1 MAKKLFI
8 KTHGCQMNE
17 YDSARMQDL
26 LGDSHGFETTQNE
39 DEADLILLNTC
50 SIREKAQEKV
60 FHQLG
65 RWKKL
70 KEKNPNLKI
79 GVGGCV
85 ASQEG
90 ENIIKRAPQV
100 DLVFGPQ
107 TIHRVPDLYKNIT
120 EAKPASVDITF
131 PKTEKFDYL
140 PEQNIDGPTAFVS
153 IMEGCN
159 KYCSFCVVP
168 HTRGHEISR
177 PIDDILKEIKGLSLQ
192 GVKEINLLGQ
202 NVNSYRDSKL
212 KTKGLGLTNLIRA
225 SAQIEGIQRIQF
237 TTSHPFEFGQDL
249 IDIYLEVPELI
260 SYVHLPVQ
268 SGSNSIL
275 EKMRRR
281 HTRDEYL
288 EIIEK
293 LKTVREGISISS
305 DFIVGFPG
313 ETEDD
318 FLDTLDL
325 VDRVGYDESF
335 SFIYSPRPNTTA
347 KDLEDDVPLEEK
359 KNRLSVLQHKLENSA
374 LNISRKMVGE
384 TRKCLVTGVSK
395 KNPGEFQARTENNK
409 VVIFSCS
416 DQSMIGK
423 IVDIEIVEAKN
434 KSLRGVAAS
443 LN

>member
-1 MAKKLFI
+1 
-8 KTHGCQMNE
+8 MNE

-443 LN
+443 VSYTHLTLPTNREV

>member
-1 MAKKLFI
+1 
-8 KTHGCQMNE
+8 MNE

-140 PEQNIDGPTAFVS
+140 PEQKIDGPTAFVS

-325 VDRVGYDESF
+325 VDQVGYDESF

-395 KNPGEFQARTENNK
+395 RNPGEFQARTENNK

-434 KSLRGVAAS
+434 KSLRGVAA
-443 LN
+443 

>member
-1 MAKKLFI
+1 
-8 KTHGCQMNE
+8 MNE

-140 PEQNIDGPTAFVS
+140 PEQKIDGPTAFVS

-281 HTRDEYL
+281 HTREEYL

-313 ETEDD
+313 ETEED

-325 VDRVGYDESF
+325 VDKVGYDESF

-434 KSLRGVAAS
+434 KSLRGVAA
-443 LN
+443 

>member
-1 MAKKLFI
+1 
-8 KTHGCQMNE
+8 MNE

-107 TIHRVPDLYKNIT
+107 TIHRVPALYKNIT
-120 EAKPASVDITF
+120 EAKPASVDIAF
-131 PKTEKFDYL
+131 PKTEKFDYF
-140 PEQNIDGPTAFVS
+140 PEQNVDGPTAFVS

-288 EIIEK
+288 EIIDK
-293 LKTVREGISISS
+293 LKNVREGISISS

-434 KSLRGVAAS
+434 KSLRGVAA
-443 LN
+443 

>member
-17 YDSARMQDL
+17 YDSNRMQDL
-26 LGDSHGFETTQNE
+26 LGISHGFETTDNE
-39 DEADLILLNTC
+39 EEADLILLNTC

-70 KEKNPNLKI
+70 KDKNPNLKI

-90 ENIIKRAPQV
+90 DNIMKRAPQV
-100 DLVFGPQ
+100 DIVFGPQ
-107 TIHRVPDLYKNIT
+107 TIHRVPKLYENVAENKL
-120 EAKPASVDITF
+120 ESVDITF
-131 PKTEKFDYL
+131 PKTEKFDHL
-140 PEQNIDGPTAFVS
+140 PEQSSDGPTAFVS

-168 HTRGHEISR
+168 HTRGNEISR
-177 PIDDILKEIKGLSLQ
+177 PLDDILKEIEGLAEK
-192 GVKEINLLGQ
+192 GVKEVNLLGQ

-212 KTKGLGLTNLIRA
+212 KTKGLGLSNLIR
-225 SAQIEGIQRIQF
+225 SSSVIEGIERIQF

-249 IDIYLEVPELI
+249 IDIYQEVPQLI

-268 SGSNSIL
+268 SGSNDIL
-275 EKMRRR
+275 KKMRRR
-281 HTRDEYL
+281 HSRDQYF
-288 EIIEK
+288 EIIDK
-293 LKTVREGISISS
+293 LKSARSGISISS

-313 ETEDD
+313 ETEKD

-325 VDRVGYDESF
+325 VDYVGYDESF

-347 KDLEDDVPLEEK
+347 KDLEDDVPLGEK
-359 KNRLSVLQHKLENSA
+359 KVRLQELQHKLENSA
-374 LNISRKMVGE
+374 LSISRKMVGE
-384 TRKCLVTGVSK
+384 IRKCLVTNISK
-395 KNPGEFQARTENNK
+395 KNPGEFQARADNNK

-416 DQSMIGK
+416 DPSMIGE
-423 IVDIEIVEAKN
+423 IIDIEIVEARN
-434 KSLRGVAAS
+434 KSLRGLAV
-443 LN
+443 

>member
-1 MAKKLFI
+1 
-8 KTHGCQMNE
+8 MNE

-288 EIIEK
+288 EIIDK

-318 FLDTLDL
+318 FMDTLDL

-347 KDLEDDVPLEEK
+347 KDLDDDVPLEEK

-416 DQSMIGK
+416 DQSLIGK

-434 KSLRGVAAS
+434 KSLRGVAA
-443 LN
+443 

>member
-1 MAKKLFI
+1 
-8 KTHGCQMNE
+8 MNE
-17 YDSARMQDL
+17 YDSNRMQDL
-26 LGDSHGFETTQNE
+26 LGISHGFETTDNE
-39 DEADLILLNTC
+39 EEADLILLNTC

-70 KEKNPNLKI
+70 KDKNPNLKI

-90 ENIIKRAPQV
+90 DNIMKRAPQV
-100 DLVFGPQ
+100 DIVFGPQ
-107 TIHRVPDLYKNIT
+107 TIHRVPKLYENVAKNKL
-120 EAKPASVDITF
+120 ESVDITF
-131 PKTEKFDYL
+131 PKTEKFDHL
-140 PEQNIDGPTAFVS
+140 PEQSSDGPTAFVS

-168 HTRGHEISR
+168 HTRGNEISR
-177 PIDDILKEIKGLSLQ
+177 PLDDILKEIEGLAEK
-192 GVKEINLLGQ
+192 GVKEVNLLGQ

-212 KTKGLGLTNLIRA
+212 KTKGLGLSNLIR
-225 SAQIEGIQRIQF
+225 SSSVIEGIERIQF

-249 IDIYLEVPELI
+249 IDIYQEIPELI

-268 SGSNSIL
+268 SGSNDIL
-275 EKMRRR
+275 KKMRRR
-281 HTRDEYL
+281 HSRDEYF
-288 EIIEK
+288 EIIDK
-293 LKTVREGISISS
+293 LKSARSGISISS

-313 ETEDD
+313 ETEKD

-325 VDRVGYDESF
+325 VDYVGYDESF

-359 KNRLSVLQHKLENSA
+359 KVRLQELQHKLENSA
-374 LNISRKMVGE
+374 LSISRKMVGE
-384 TRKCLVTGVSK
+384 IRKCLVTNISK
-395 KNPGEFQARTENNK
+395 KNPGEFQARADNNK

-416 DQSMIGK
+416 DPSMIGE
-423 IVDIEIVEAKN
+423 IIDIEIVEARN
-434 KSLRGVAAS
+434 KSLRGIAV
-443 LN
+443 

>member
-1 MAKKLFI
+1 
-8 KTHGCQMNE
+8 MNE

-140 PEQNIDGPTAFVS
+140 PEQNIDGPTAFIS

-288 EIIEK
+288 EIIDK

-347 KDLEDDVPLEEK
+347 KDLDDDVPLEEK

-416 DQSMIGK
+416 DQSLIGK

-434 KSLRGVAAS
+434 KSLRGVAA
-443 LN
+443 

>member
-120 EAKPASVDITF
+120 EAKPASVDIAF
-131 PKTEKFDYL
+131 PKTEKFDYF
-140 PEQNIDGPTAFVS
+140 PEQNVDGPTAFVS

-177 PIDDILKEIKGLSLQ
+177 PIDDILKEIEGLSLQ
-192 GVKEINLLGQ
+192 RVKEINLLGQ

-212 KTKGLGLTNLIRA
+212 KTKGLGLGNLIRA
-225 SAQIEGIQRIQF
+225 SAKIEGIQRIQF

-313 ETEDD
+313 ETEND

-434 KSLRGVAAS
+434 KSLRGVAA
-443 LN
+443 

>member
-1 MAKKLFI
+1 MKKKLFV

-17 YDSARMQDL
+17 YDSAKMIDL
-26 LGDSHGFETTQNE
+26 LQEKEDFELAESEEQ
-39 DEADLILLNTC
+39 ADLLILNTC
-50 SIREKAQEKV
+50 SIREKAQERV
-60 FHQLG
+60 FHQIG
-65 RWKKL
+65 RWRKI
-70 KEKNPNLKI
+70 KEKNPDLKI
-79 GVGGCV
+79 AIGGCV

-90 ENIIKRAPQV
+90 EKIIKRAPSV
-100 DLVFGPQ
+100 DIVFGPQ
-107 TIHRVPDLYKNIT
+107 TLHKLPGLYNEKERSNENQI
-120 EAKPASVDITF
+120 DISF
-131 PKTEKFDYL
+131 PKLEKFDYL
-140 PEQNIDGPTAFVS
+140 ASPKAEGPSVFVS

-177 PIDDILKEIKGLSLQ
+177 PLEDILKEIKGLSSQ

-212 KTKGLGLTNLIRA
+212 KTKGLGLSNLIRA
-225 SAQIEGIQRIQF
+225 TAEIDGIERIQF

-249 IDIYLEVPELI
+249 IDIYNEVPELI

-275 EKMRRR
+275 KQMRRR
-281 HTRDEYL
+281 HTREEYF

-293 LKTVREGISISS
+293 LKSAREGISISS

-313 ETEDD
+313 ETEKD

-347 KDLEDDVPLEEK
+347 KDLDDDVPLEEK
-359 KNRLSVLQHKLENSA
+359 KERLSTLQHKLENSA
-374 LNISRKMVGE
+374 LSISRRMVGE
-384 TRKCLVTGVSK
+384 VRKCLVTGISK

-416 DQSMIGK
+416 DLSNVGK
-423 IVDIEIVEAKN
+423 IIDIEIVEAKN
-434 KSLRGVAAS
+434 KSLRGVAV
-443 LN
+443 

>member
-1 MAKKLFI
+1 
-8 KTHGCQMNE
+8 MNE

-177 PIDDILKEIKGLSLQ
+177 PIDDILKEIKGLSMQ

-281 HTRDEYL
+281 HTREEYL
-288 EIIEK
+288 EIIDK

-416 DQSMIGK
+416 DQSLIGK

-434 KSLRGVAAS
+434 KSLRGVAA
-443 LN
+443 

>member
-1 MAKKLFI
+1 
-8 KTHGCQMNE
+8 MNE

-26 LGDSHGFETTQNE
+26 LGDSHGFETTENE
-39 DEADLILLNTC
+39 EEADLLLLNTC

-107 TIHRVPDLYKNIT
+107 TIHRVPDLYKNIAEDT
-120 EAKPASVDITF
+120 LSPVDITF
-131 PKTEKFDYL
+131 PKTEKFEYL
-140 PEQNIDGPTAFVS
+140 PEQKSDGPTAFVS

-177 PIDDILKEIKGLSLQ
+177 PIDDILNEVGSLSLQ
-192 GVKEINLLGQ
+192 GVKEVNLLGQ

-212 KTKGLGLTNLIRA
+212 KTKGLGLSNLIRA
-225 SAQIEGIQRIQF
+225 AANITGIERIQF

-249 IDIYLEVPELI
+249 IDIYAEVPELI

-268 SGSNSIL
+268 SGSNDIL
-275 EKMRRR
+275 KKMRRR
-281 HTRDEYL
+281 HTREEYF
-288 EIIEK
+288 EIIDK
-293 LKTVREGISISS
+293 LKNVRKDISISS
-305 DFIVGFPG
+305 DFIVGIPG
-313 ETEDD
+313 ETEKD
-318 FLDTLDL
+318 FMDTLDL
-325 VDRVGYDESF
+325 VDKVGYDESF

-359 KNRLSVLQHKLENSA
+359 KERLSALQHKLENSA
-374 LNISRKMVGE
+374 YSISRKMVGE
-384 TRKCLVTGVSK
+384 IRKCLITGVSK

-416 DQSMIGK
+416 DLSMVGK

-434 KSLRGVAAS
+434 KSLRGIAV
-443 LN
+443 

>member
-1 MAKKLFI
+1 
-8 KTHGCQMNE
+8 MNE

-288 EIIEK
+288 EIIDK

-347 KDLEDDVPLEEK
+347 KDLDDDVPLEEK

-416 DQSMIGK
+416 DQSLIGK

-434 KSLRGVAAS
+434 KSLRGVAAK
-443 LN
+443 LD

>member
-1 MAKKLFI
+1 
-8 KTHGCQMNE
+8 MNE

-26 LGDSHGFETTQNE
+26 LGDSHGFETTQIE
-39 DEADLILLNTC
+39 DEAELILLNTC

-434 KSLRGVAAS
+434 KSLRGVAA
-443 LN
+443 

>member
-107 TIHRVPDLYKNIT
+107 TIHRVPALYKNIT
-120 EAKPASVDITF
+120 EAKPASVDIAF
-131 PKTEKFDYL
+131 PKTEKFDYF
-140 PEQNIDGPTAFVS
+140 PEQNVDGPTAFVS

-168 HTRGHEISR
+168 HTRGNEISR
-177 PIDDILKEIKGLSLQ
+177 PINDILKEIEGLSLQ

-225 SAQIEGIQRIQF
+225 SAKIEGIQRIQF

-288 EIIEK
+288 EIIDK
-293 LKTVREGISISS
+293 LKNVREGISISS

-313 ETEDD
+313 ETEND

-434 KSLRGVAAS
+434 KSLRGVAA
-443 LN
+443 

>member
-26 LGDSHGFETTQNE
+26 LGDSHGFEITQNE

-120 EAKPASVDITF
+120 ESKPASVDITF

-288 EIIEK
+288 EIIDK

-347 KDLEDDVPLEEK
+347 KDLDDDVPLEEK

-416 DQSMIGK
+416 DQSLIGK

-434 KSLRGVAAS
+434 KSLRGVAA
-443 LN
+443 

>member
-1 MAKKLFI
+1 
-8 KTHGCQMNE
+8 MNE

-90 ENIIKRAPQV
+90 ENLLKRAPQV

-416 DQSMIGK
+416 DQSLIGK

-434 KSLRGVAAS
+434 KSLRGVAA
-443 LN
+443 

>member
-17 YDSARMQDL
+17 YDSDRMQDL
-26 LGDSHGFETTQNE
+26 LNESHGFETTLNE
-39 DEADLILLNTC
+39 EEADLILLNTC

-100 DLVFGPQ
+100 DMVFGPQ
-107 TIHRVPDLYKNIT
+107 TIHRVSNLYEK
-120 EAKPASVDITF
+120 SVENTINTIDISF
-131 PKTEKFDYL
+131 PKTEKFEHFPDQKN
-140 PEQNIDGPTAFVS
+140 EGPTAFVS

-177 PIDDILKEIKGLSLQ
+177 PIDDILREISVLAKKGT
-192 GVKEINLLGQ
+192 KEINLLGQ

-212 KTKGLGLTNLIRA
+212 KTKGLGLSNLIRA
-225 SAQIEGIQRIQF
+225 AAEIEGIERIQF

-249 IDIYLEVPELI
+249 IDIYEEVPQLI

-268 SGSNSIL
+268 SGSNNIL
-275 EKMRRR
+275 KQMRRR
-281 HTRDEYL
+281 HTRDEYF
-288 EIIEK
+288 EIIDK
-293 LKTVREGISISS
+293 LKSVREGISISS

-313 ETEDD
+313 ETDKD
-318 FLDTLDL
+318 FQDTLDL

-347 KDLEDDVPLEEK
+347 KDLEDNVPNEEK
-359 KNRLSVLQHKLENSA
+359 KERLSVLQHKLENSA
-374 LNISRKMVGE
+374 ISISRKMVGKPS
-384 TRKCLVTGVSK
+384 KCLVTGVSK
-395 KNPGEFQARTENNK
+395 KNPDF
-409 VVIFSCS
+409 F
-416 DQSMIGK
+416 
-423 IVDIEIVEAKN
+423 
-434 KSLRGVAAS
+434 
-443 LN
+443 

>member
-1 MAKKLFI
+1 
-8 KTHGCQMNE
+8 MNE
-17 YDSARMQDL
+17 YDSNRMQDL
-26 LGDSHGFETTQNE
+26 LGISHGFETTDNE
-39 DEADLILLNTC
+39 EEADLILLNTC

-70 KEKNPNLKI
+70 KDKNPNLKI

-90 ENIIKRAPQV
+90 DNIMKRAPQV
-100 DLVFGPQ
+100 DIVFGPQ
-107 TIHRVPDLYKNIT
+107 TIHRVPKLYENVAENKL
-120 EAKPASVDITF
+120 ESVDITF
-131 PKTEKFDYL
+131 PKTEKFDHL
-140 PEQNIDGPTAFVS
+140 PEQSSDGPTAFVS

-168 HTRGHEISR
+168 HTRGNEISR
-177 PIDDILKEIKGLSLQ
+177 PLDDILKEIEGLAEK
-192 GVKEINLLGQ
+192 GVKEVNLLGQ

-212 KTKGLGLTNLIRA
+212 KTKGLGLSNLIR
-225 SAQIEGIQRIQF
+225 SSSVIEGIERIQF

-249 IDIYLEVPELI
+249 IDIYQEVPQLI

-268 SGSNSIL
+268 SGSNDIL
-275 EKMRRR
+275 KKMRRR
-281 HTRDEYL
+281 HSRDEYF
-288 EIIEK
+288 EIIDK
-293 LKTVREGISISS
+293 LKSARNGISISS

-313 ETEDD
+313 ETEKD

-325 VDRVGYDESF
+325 VDYVGYDESF

-359 KNRLSVLQHKLENSA
+359 KVRLQELQHKLENSA
-374 LNISRKMVGE
+374 LSISRKMVGE
-384 TRKCLVTGVSK
+384 IRKCLVTNISK
-395 KNPGEFQARTENNK
+395 KNPGEFQARADNNK

-416 DQSMIGK
+416 DPSMIGE
-423 IVDIEIVEAKN
+423 IIDIEIVEARN
-434 KSLRGVAAS
+434 KSLRGIAV
-443 LN
+443 

>member
-1 MAKKLFI
+1 
-8 KTHGCQMNE
+8 MNE

-288 EIIEK
+288 EIIDK

-347 KDLEDDVPLEEK
+347 KDLDDDVPLEEK

-416 DQSMIGK
+416 DQSLIGK

-434 KSLRGVAAS
+434 KSLRGVDA
-443 LN
+443 

>member
-1 MAKKLFI
+1 
-8 KTHGCQMNE
+8 MNE

-39 DEADLILLNTC
+39 DEADLILLNTS

-434 KSLRGVAAS
+434 KSLRGVAA
-443 LN
+443 

>member
-1 MAKKLFI
+1 
-8 KTHGCQMNE
+8 MNE

-107 TIHRVPDLYKNIT
+107 TIHRVPDLYKNIS

-293 LKTVREGISISS
+293 LKTVREGISISY

-313 ETEDD
+313 ATEDD

-434 KSLRGVAAS
+434 KSLRGVAA
-443 LN
+443 